1 MSILGMNVRFCC
13 YIAGIIA
20 IALFATSSF
29 AQDWDKY
36 KYDQGK
42 KAQQEQQSIYNDMI
56 NQATGSNKSGDKS
69 SGSGSSTDSAPGGGG
84 FGNICCKN
92 GQDDFMGQGTCLDG
106 SQPIYPCK
114 R

>member
-1 MSILGMNVRFCC
+1 MRNKLLTIFFG
-13 YIAGIIA
+13 
-20 IALFATSSF
+20 ATFVASLLLVNISY

-42 KAQQEQQSIYNDMI
+42 KAQQDQQSIYNDMI
-56 NQATGSNKSGDKS
+56 NQATGSNKSADNS
-69 SGSGSSTDSAPGGGG
+69 SGSGGSTDSAPRGGG

-92 GQDDFMGQGTCLDG
+92 GLDDFMGQGTCLDG

-114 R
+114 Q